1 MSLIYRLFSIIN
13 WFVAVLLIF
22 SGAVLALAVILNI
35 VVVPPIVKD
44 LNTATTVALLN
55 IAIILSIVGVVISP
69 LVGDLM
75 VTKFHTPISFHTK
88 VIIILAALVIITVS
102 INQSSNQ
109 QLGTM
114 IVNIFLPNDKSS
126 RFLETQKQRV
136 ETTQQDFLRLSET
149 LVPQLRN
156 LYNLGNYQ
164 EVIQVGEKY
173 AEFDATVKQLVK
185 DATDNRQRQEIESA
199 LQQGPQLLKEGKY
212 YEAYKL
218 TNKLSHVPELKQI
231 AEEAKIKREEIF
243 EKIKL
248 LYEKGKYDNA
258 LVQGIPF
265 SDYDCRIKQ
274 LLNAADQA
282 KIRKKELEAINVLSK
297 QLARLMRARQ
307 YEKAYEIA
315 SNHKDPLLQGVAIR
329 AKIELDE
336 AAEKKILARLK
347 TLSSSNF
354 QALVEEYAKLV
365 NLFPDNQEYRDKL
378 TYYRDHLAKSRK
390 DANRI
395 SKNDYGEKWPFTV
408 ASAELSCTP
417 PGTVTLWVNDKTY
430 ALNIDAGSRGY
441 AKIDEILKG
450 PKADTIPFITKGLE
464 LCQ

>member
-35 VVVPPIVKD
+35 VVVTPIVKD

-55 IAIILSIVGVVISP
+55 IAIILSIVGVIISP
-69 LVGDLM
+69 PIGDLIA
-75 VTKFHTPISFHTK
+75 TKFHTPISFHTK

-102 INQSSNQ
+102 ISQSRDQ

-114 IVNIFLPNDKSS
+114 IAAYLSS
-126 RFLETQKQRV
+126 GKLSAEQSKAS
-136 ETTQQDFLRLSET
+136 EQQNVRPLNET
-149 LVPQLRN
+149 LIPQLQN
-156 LYNLGNYQ
+156 LSNLGNYQ
-164 EVIQVGEKY
+164 EVIRVGEQY
-173 AEFDATVKQLVK
+173 AEFDATVKKLVK
-185 DATDNRQRQEIESA
+185 DAIDNRRQQEIELA
-199 LQQGPQLLKEGKY
+199 LQQGPQLLKEGEY
-212 YEAYKL
+212 YKAYEL
-218 TNKLSHVPELKQI
+218 TNKLSDNPELKQI

-243 EKIKL
+243 EKIKS

-258 LVQGIPF
+258 LAQGILF

-282 KIRKKELEAINVLSK
+282 KIRKKELAEINAVSK
-297 QLARLMRARQ
+297 TLARLMRARQ

-315 SNHKDPLLQGVAIR
+315 KNYKDPSLQELANR
-329 AKIELDE
+329 AKLELDE

-347 TLSSSNF
+347 TLSSSNP

-378 TYYRDHLAKSRK
+378 TYYRAHLAKSRT

-395 SKNDYGEKWPFTV
+395 SKKDYGEKWPFTI

-417 PGTVTLWVNDKTY
+417 PGIVTLWANDKTY
-430 ALNIDAGSRGY
+430 ALNSDAGSRGY
-441 AKIDEILKG
+441 AKIAEILKE
-450 PKADTIPFITKGLE
+450 PQADTIFFITKGLA